1 MKQKVRAN
9 LLGIYDLVL
18 ALLFIYL
25 GVMMIG
31 SKSGL
36 FVEYPKEWLTKLP
49 FKSWVM
55 PGVIAIV
62 LFGLGNIVA
71 AIFSFTKANTK
82 SWFISAIMGGI
93 LFISLVAQII
103 VLGEWY
109 LATVEFFVL
118 SIIQLCISGYTIFYL
133 GDKCH

>member
-82 SWFISAIMGGI
+82 PWFISAIN
-93 LFISLVAQII
+93 
-103 VLGEWY
+103 
-109 LATVEFFVL
+109 
-118 SIIQLCISGYTIFYL
+118 IQLCISGIYYIKRNKL
-133 GDKCH
+133 IPARDIK